1 MRDSMTYA
9 MQQASPAIKSSL
21 NFLSILKAGIV
32 TGIAA
37 GAILGGLLFLFLTPI
52 ILEAETYEVQI
63 PDSHPLIPRNI
74 IHFWTFAGA
83 IMLGILYS
91 IIFTFVYTIVQ
102 HRIPVKNTQFRGLIL
117 ALNGFLVAVLV
128 PSLYLPPNPPG
139 IETSLPVMTRQSIFF
154 AIIIT
159 GILAS
164 IAFWMI
170 YSRLSRKHNSMT
182 GLSIGAVVFVAIII
196 TAFLLVP
203 SNSNLP
209 SIPSDLLWKYRVE
222 SLGAMFAFWA
232 IMGVTVNGMLDYFR
246 PHRSV
251 PEKALIKRT

>member
-1 MRDSMTYA
+1 MIYA
-9 MQQASPAIKSSL
+9 TQQASPAIKGSL
-21 NFLSILKAGIV
+21 NFMAILKAGVV
-32 TGIAA
+32 TGLVA
-37 GAILGGLLFLFLTPI
+37 GTAMGGLLLLFLTPI

-74 IHFWTFAGA
+74 VHFWTFTGA
-83 IMLGILYS
+83 VMLGILYS
-91 IIFTFVYTIVQ
+91 IIFTFVYTMVQ
-102 HRIPVKNTQFRGLIL
+102 HSIPVKNTQFKGLIL

-139 IETSLPVMTRQSIFF
+139 IETSLSVMTRQSIFLV
-154 AIIIT
+154 IIIA

-170 YSRLSRKHNSMT
+170 YSRLSRKYNPMS
-182 GLSIGAVVFVAIII
+182 GLLIGGFVFVAIIS

-203 SNSNLP
+203 SNSNIP

-232 IMGVTVNGMLDYFR
+232 TIGVMVNTMLDYFR
-246 PHRSV
+246 P
-251 PEKALIKRT
+251 

>member
-1 MRDSMTYA
+1 MTYVT
-9 MQQASPAIKSSL
+9 QQASPAIKGSL
-21 NFLSILKAGIV
+21 NFLSILKAGIF
-32 TGIAA
+32 TGLIAGTA
-37 GAILGGLLFLFLTPI
+37 LGGLLLLFLTPI
-52 ILEAETYEVQI
+52 IMEAEAYEVQI

-74 IHFWTFAGA
+74 VHFWTFAGA
-83 IMLGILYS
+83 IMLGLLYS
-91 IIFTFVYTIVQ
+91 IIFTFMYTMVQ
-102 HRIPVKNTQFRGLIL
+102 HSIPVKNTQFKGLIL

-139 IETSLPVMTRQSIFF
+139 IETSLPVMTRQSIFLV
-154 AIIIT
+154 IVLV

-170 YSRLSRKHNSMT
+170 YSRLSRKYNPMS
-182 GLSIGAVVFVAIII
+182 GLLIGGFVFVAIIS

-203 SNSNLP
+203 SNSNIP

-232 IMGVTVNGMLDYFR
+232 TIGVMVNTMLDYFR
-246 PHRSV
+246 P
-251 PEKALIKRT
+251 

>member
-1 MRDSMTYA
+1 MTYA
-9 MQQASPAIKSSL
+9 TQQASPAIKGSL

-32 TGIAA
+32 TGMVA
-37 GAILGGLLFLFLTPI
+37 GTALGGLLLLFLTPL

-74 IHFWTFAGA
+74 VHFWTFTGA
-83 IMLGILYS
+83 IMLGVLYS

-102 HRIPVKNTQFRGLIL
+102 HRIPVKNAEFKGLIL

-139 IETSLPVMTRQSIFF
+139 IETSLSVMTRQSIFL
-154 AIIIT
+154 AIIIA

-170 YSRLSRKHNSMT
+170 YSRLSSKYNLMS
-182 GLSIGAVVFVAIII
+182 GVSIGSFASVTILITVFW
-196 TAFLLVP
+196 LVP
-203 SNSNLP
+203 SNSNMP
-209 SIPSDLLWKYRVE
+209 SVPSDLLWKYRVE
-222 SLGAMFAFWA
+222 SLGAMLAFWA
-232 IMGVTVNGMLDYFR
+232 IMGVMVNNMLDYFR
-246 PHRSV
+246 PHVRSV
-251 PEKALIKRT
+251 LQL

>member
-1 MRDSMTYA
+1 MTYA
-9 MQQASPAIKSSL
+9 TQQASPAIKGSL

-32 TGIAA
+32 TGITA
-37 GAILGGLLFLFLTPI
+37 GTALGGLLLLFLTPL

-63 PDSHPLIPRNI
+63 SDFHPLIPRNI
-74 IHFWTFAGA
+74 VHFWTFAGA

-91 IIFTFVYTIVQ
+91 IIFTFVYTMVQ
-102 HRIPVKNTQFRGLIL
+102 HSIPVKNTQFKGLIL
-117 ALNGFLVAVLV
+117 ALNGFLVAVLI

-139 IETSLPVMTRQSIFF
+139 IETSLPVMTRQSIFL
-154 AIIIT
+154 AIIIA

-170 YSRLSRKHNSMT
+170 YSRLSRKYNPMS
-182 GLSIGAVVFVAIII
+182 GLSIGAFVFVAIII

-203 SNSNLP
+203 SNSNIS

-232 IMGVTVNGMLDYFR
+232 TMGVMVNTMLDYFR
-246 PHRSV
+246 SDVRTK
-251 PEKALIKRT
+251 EKAF

>member
-1 MRDSMTYA
+1 MTYA
-9 MQQASPAIKSSL
+9 TQQASPAIKSSL

-32 TGIAA
+32 TGIVSGTA
-37 GAILGGLLFLFLTPI
+37 LGGLLLLFLTPI
-52 ILEAETYEVQI
+52 ILEAETYEVQV

-74 IHFWTFAGA
+74 VHFWTFAGA

-102 HRIPVKNTQFRGLIL
+102 DRIPVKNTQFKGLIL
-117 ALNGFLVAVLV
+117 ALNGFLVAVLI

-154 AIIIT
+154 AIIIA

-164 IAFWMI
+164 IVFWTI
-170 YSRLSRKHNSMT
+170 YSRLSLEYNPML
-182 GLSIGAVVFVAIII
+182 GLSTGAFAFAAVII

-203 SNSNLP
+203 SNSNIP

-232 IMGVTVNGMLDYFR
+232 IMGVLVNGMLDYFR
-246 PHRSV
+246 PHGTIS
-251 PEKALIKRT
+251 EKTLY

>member
-1 MRDSMTYA
+1 MTYA
-9 MQQASPAIKSSL
+9 TQQASPAIKGSL

-32 TGIAA
+32 TGMVA
-37 GAILGGLLFLFLTPI
+37 GTALGGLLLLFLTPL

-74 IHFWTFAGA
+74 VHFWTFAGA

-102 HRIPVKNTQFRGLIL
+102 HRIPVKNAEFKGLIL

-139 IETSLPVMTRQSIFF
+139 IETSLSVMTRQSIFLV
-154 AIIIT
+154 IIIA

-170 YSRLSRKHNSMT
+170 YSRLSQKYNPMS
-182 GLSIGAVVFVAIII
+182 GVSIGAFAFVTIII

-203 SNSNLP
+203 SNSNIP

-222 SLGAMFAFWA
+222 SLGAMLAFWT
-232 IMGVTVNGMLDYFR
+232 IMGVMVNSMLDYFR
-246 PHRSV
+246 PHVKAS
-251 PEKALIKRT
+251 EKTLY